1 MAVLTANTKR
11 ETGKKAQSGN
21 IMAAKVN
28 LAARANS
35 RCVEAVLGALPTR
48 LTIEGSNVM
57 NNVSACT
64 GSVRH
69 STNHS
74 WAQGYAEDVTG
85 LFRGYARR
93 KAVKAFNRCK
103 RSVFICLPLQVLC

>member
-28 LAARANS
+28 LAARANFH
-35 RCVEAVLGALPTR
+35 CVMTMLGALPAR
-48 LTIEGSNVM
+48 LTIDMLDVM
-57 NNVSACT
+57 NNFSACT
-64 GSVRH
+64 GRVRH

-74 WAQGYAEDVTG
+74 WT
-85 LFRGYARR
+85 
-93 KAVKAFNRCK
+93 
-103 RSVFICLPLQVLC
+103 

>member
-28 LAARANS
+28 LAARANFH
-35 RCVEAVLGALPTR
+35 CVRAMLDAQPAR
-48 LTIEGSNVM
+48 LTIEMLNVM
-57 NNVSACT
+57 NSFPACT
-64 GSVRH
+64 GRVRH

-74 WAQGYAEDVTG
+74 WA
-85 LFRGYARR
+85 
-93 KAVKAFNRCK
+93 
-103 RSVFICLPLQVLC
+103 

>member
-28 LAARANS
+28 LAARANFH
-35 RCVEAVLGALPTR
+35 CVEAMLGALPTR
-48 LTIEGSNVM
+48 LIIKMLNVM

-64 GSVRH
+64 GRVRH

-74 WAQGYAEDVTG
+74 WA
-85 LFRGYARR
+85 
-93 KAVKAFNRCK
+93 
-103 RSVFICLPLQVLC
+103 

>member
-28 LAARANS
+28 LAARANFH
-35 RCVEAVLGALPTR
+35 CVGGVLGALPTR
-48 LTIEGSNVM
+48 LLIEISNVM
-57 NNVSACT
+57 HNVSACT
-64 GSVRH
+64 GRVRH

-74 WAQGYAEDVTG
+74 WA
-85 LFRGYARR
+85 
-93 KAVKAFNRCK
+93 
-103 RSVFICLPLQVLC
+103 